1 MTDKRDYYDVLGVDR
16 SASEDDLKK
25 AYRKIALKYHP
36 DRNPGDK
43 KAEERFKEANE
54 AYSVLSDAEK
64 RRAYDMFGHAA
75 GAAQAGGPGGF
86 GQAADFSDIFGDV
99 GSLFEEFFGGG
110 GGKKRGQRAQVGRDL
125 QYNMTISFE
134 ESIFGKE
141 ADIRIRRNEPCGSC
155 RGTGAKGGET
165 RACAACR
172 GAGQVRMQQGPFV
185 VSRTCGTCRGA
196 GRTAS
201 EACPV
206 CRGSGETARDKTIS
220 VKVPPGVETG
230 TRLRISGEGEPGSRG
245 GPPGDLY
252 VVLTVSDHPYFARE
266 GDHIT
271 CTTPI
276 SFVKAILGGKIEAP
290 TIKGPTTLNIP
301 AGTQDGKVFRL
312 KGLGFPSL
320 RGRALGDQ
328 LVRIKIDIPTKLSAR
343 QRELLEEYAKIS
355 GDDVGSEPDN
365 LIGKVKNLFG

>member
-16 SASEDDLKK
+16 NASEDELKK
-25 AYRKIALKYHP
+25 AYRRLALKYHP

-99 GSLFEEFFGGG
+99 GSLFEGFFGSGG
-110 GGKKRGQRAQVGRDL
+110 RRRQRAQAGNDL

-134 ESIFGKE
+134 ESLFGKE
-141 ADIRIRRNEPCGSC
+141 ADIRIRRNENCSSC

-165 RACAACR
+165 RTCAVCR
-172 GAGQVRMQQGPFV
+172 GEGQVRTQQGPFI

-196 GRTAS
+196 GKTAS
-201 EACPV
+201 EACPA
-206 CRGSGETARDKTIS
+206 CRGGGEMARDKTIS

-230 TRLRISGEGEPGSRG
+230 TRLRISGEGEPGKRG

-252 VVLTVSDHPYFARE
+252 VVLTVSDHPHFVRE
-266 GDHIT
+266 GDNIV
-271 CTTPI
+271 CTVPV
-276 SFVKAILGGKIEAP
+276 SFVKAILGGKVEAP
-290 TIKGPTTLNIP
+290 TIKGSATLNIP

-320 RGRALGDQ
+320 RGYSIGDQ
-328 LVRIKIDIPTKLSAR
+328 LVRIKIDIPTKLSTR
-343 QRELLEEYAKIS
+343 QRELLEEYAKVS
-355 GDDVGSEPDN
+355 GEDAGTGPDH